1 MPRPT
6 TQQRSKSLQALL
18 ELLHECASAP
28 KRYLDSSISAHLD
41 SQGQLARF
49 EDPARGISHC
59 SLNTMKT
66 TAKFL
71 LPGGFDTVNDARE
84 KAHQAIRNAQRPTTP
99 KRASSGRIALQAQ
112 IQDVRQ
118 ELQIALQD
126 LLLLQRAYRIRC
138 KQARSYAADS
148 NNPAILARCEAEQ
161 RQSDLGLTLVSKK
174 DARVGDSLGS
184 NVHPIEAGL

>member
-1 MPRPT
+1 M
-6 TQQRSKSLQALL
+6 QQRSASLQALL
-18 ELLHECASAP
+18 ELLRECASVPSRYAGAP
-28 KRYLDSSISAHLD
+28 IASHLE

-49 EDPARGISHC
+49 EDPARGIRPC

-84 KAHQAIRNAQRPTTP
+84 EAYQAIRNTQPRIAP
-99 KRASSGRIALQAQ
+99 KRASTGRVALQAQ
-112 IQDVRQ
+112 IQEARQ

-138 KQARSYAADS
+138 KQARSYAVDS
-148 NNPAILARCEAEQ
+148 NNPAIVARCEAEQ
-161 RQSDLGLTLVSKK
+161 RQSDLGLTLASRK
-174 DARVGDSLGS
+174 DVGVGESWGS